1 VLWKRDFRGASGLFG
16 VELRPVSKGGVDAM
30 LNSLELFGMGASFG
44 GFESLAIPMDPR
56 PYRTA
61 TRWSHHGPLIR
72 LHIGLEDPNDL
83 IADLARGFDRMH
95 EA

>member
-1 VLWKRDFRGASGLFG
+1 LFG
-16 VELRPVSKGGVDAM
+16 VELRPVSKSGVDAL

-44 GFESLAIPMDPR
+44 GFESLAIPMEPR
-56 PYRTA
+56 RYRTA
-61 TRWSHHGPLIR
+61 TKWAHDGPLVR

-83 IADLARGFDRMH
+83 IADLDRGFARMR